1 MKIYDANNI
10 RNTALVSHGGSGKTS
25 LLESLAFT
33 TKKVDRV
40 GKIVDGNTL
49 SDFEPEEVK
58 RQISINLS
66 LIPIE
71 YENTKLNF
79 LDTPGYFDFVGEVR
93 SALRVADS
101 ALLLVDAM
109 AGIQAGTEKMVKAT
123 EEFQLPT
130 SVIINKLDRENVEFE
145 EVYSSI
151 RNQFGNKYIAVFWP
165 YFQNKVFTGVIDI
178 MQKKLVKENNI
189 MTDIPSEMQQQ
200 IDKLFNEIVEVVVE
214 VDDGLLEKYLGGET
228 LTPEQVEQCFKQ
240 ALLTRKIF
248 PVLVSS
254 GFTNIGAKS
263 ILDFA
268 KNYLPSP
275 TDIKEYPALDMAD
288 KEIKV
293 SVSSSKPLSALIF
306 KTMTDPYVGRISM
319 IRVYSGI
326 LSSSSEIVNVNQE
339 KEEKIGQISSISGKN
354 QENIESIQAGD
365 IGVITKLLFSKT
377 GDTLCAPDHKLRFKW
392 ISFPIPNAR
401 MALTAKNKTDED
413 KLSSVLPKIQEDDP
427 SIKIMRDDDIKQ
439 TLIYAMGD
447 THLHVISEKLKR
459 KFGVSIELI
468 PPDIPYKETIRKS
481 VKVEGKHKKQS
492 GGHGQFGH
500 CWLEV
505 GPLARGEGYQFENK
519 IFGGSIP
526 KQYIPAVEKGVVDA
540 MLEGVLAG
548 YKVVDLKV
556 TVYDG
561 SYHPVDSS
569 EIAFK
574 IAGSMAIKKAL
585 VEGDS
590 ILLEPIM
597 TLKITAPE
605 AYMGAV
611 IDDLNTKRGRVLGVE
626 PLEGWQIINA
636 QAPLNELGRYITDIS
651 SITAARGFYEMS
663 FSHYEEAPPKV
674 VKTVVEQAK
683 LEKETKEKEG

>member
-1 MKIYDANNI
+1 MKIYDATNI
-10 RNTALVSHGGSGKTS
+10 RNIALVSHGGSGKTS
-25 LLESLAFT
+25 LLESIAFT
-33 TKKVDRV
+33 TKKIDRV

-66 LIPIE
+66 LVSIE
-71 YENTKLNF
+71 YEGTKLNF

-101 ALLLVDAM
+101 AILLVDAM
-109 AGIQAGTEKMVKAT
+109 AGIQAGTEKMVKAS
-123 EEFQLPT
+123 EEFSLPT
-130 SVIINKLDRENVEFE
+130 AVIVNKLDRENVNFE
-145 EVYSSI
+145 EVYNQI
-151 RNQFGNKYIAVFWP
+151 RDQFGSKYLAVTWP

-178 MQKKLVKENNI
+178 LQKKYIKDNNAVS
-189 MTDIPSEMQQQ
+189 DIPVEMQQQ
-200 IDKLFNEIVEVVVE
+200 VEDLYNEFVEVVVE
-214 VDDGLLEKYLGGET
+214 VDDELLEKYLGGET
-228 LTPEQVEQCFKQ
+228 LTQEQVLQCFKKALQ
-240 ALLTRKIF
+240 ARKVF
-248 PVLVSS
+248 PVLACS
-254 GFTNIGAKS
+254 GFTNIGSKS
-263 ILDFA
+263 ILDFI

-275 TDIKEYPALDMAD
+275 ADIKEYPAAD
-288 KEIKV
+288 STDKDIMIPV
-293 SVSSSKPLSALIF
+293 DSTKPISALIF

-319 IRVYSGI
+319 IRVYSGAI
-326 LSSSSEIVNVNQE
+326 SSASEIVNVNQE
-339 KEEKIGQISSISGKN
+339 KDEKIGQIALLSGKN
-354 QENIESIQAGD
+354 QENVESIQAGD
-365 IGVITKLLFSKT
+365 IGIITKLLFSKT
-377 GDTLCAPDHKLRFKW
+377 GDTLASPEKKIKFKW

-401 MALTAKNKTDED
+401 MALIAKNKTDED

-427 SIKIMRDDDIKQ
+427 SIKILRDDDIKQ

-447 THLHVISEKLKR
+447 THLQVISEKLKR

-519 IFGGSIP
+519 IFGGAIP
-526 KQYIPAVEKGVVDA
+526 KQYIPAVEKGVIEA

-574 IAGSMAIKKAL
+574 IAGSLAIKKAL
-585 VEGDS
+585 VEGES

-597 TLKITAPE
+597 NLKITAPE

-651 SITAARGFYEMS
+651 SITAARGFYEMV
-663 FSHYEEAPPKV
+663 FFHYEEAPPKI

-683 LEKETKEKEG
+683 LEKENKEKEG

>member
-10 RNTALVSHGGSGKTS
+10 RNIALVSHGGSGKTS
-25 LLESLAFT
+25 LLESLAFF
-33 TKKVDRV
+33 TKKIDRV
-40 GKIVDGNTL
+40 GKITDGNTL

-66 LIPIE
+66 LVPIE
-71 YENTKLNF
+71 YDNTKLNF

-101 ALLLVDAM
+101 ALIMVDAM

-123 EEFQLPT
+123 EEFNLPT
-130 SVIINKLDRENVEFE
+130 AFIVNKLDRENVEFE
-145 EVYSSI
+145 KVYDAI
-151 RNQFGNKYIAVFWP
+151 REQFGHKHLAVFWP
-165 YFQNKVFTGVIDI
+165 YFQNKVFSGIIDVL
-178 MQKKLVKENNI
+178 QKKLIKEDNSQ
-189 MTDIPSEMQQQ
+189 SEVPADLQSQV
-200 IDKLFNEIVEVVVE
+200 DSLYNEIVELVVE
-214 VDDGLLEKYLGGET
+214 VDDSLLEKYLGGET
-228 LTPEQVEQCFKQ
+228 LNQEQVISCFKT
-240 ALLTRKIF
+240 AIKTRKIF
-248 PVLVSS
+248 PILISS
-254 GFTNIGAKS
+254 GFTNIGSKS
-263 ILDFA
+263 ILDFI
-268 KNYLPSP
+268 KNFMPSP
-275 TDIKEYPALDMAD
+275 VDIQEYPALDTAE

-293 SVSSSKPLSALIF
+293 PVDASLPLSALIF

-319 IRVYSGI
+319 IRVYSGT
-326 LSSSSEIVNVNQE
+326 LSSSSNIINVNQE
-339 KEEKIGQISSISGKN
+339 KDEKIGQISVISGKN
-354 QENIESIQAGD
+354 QDNIESIKAGD

-377 GDTLCAPDHKLRFKW
+377 GESLCAPEKKIQFQW
-392 ISFPIPNAR
+392 ITFPTPNAR

-427 SIKIMRDDDIKQ
+427 SIKIIRDDDIKQ

-447 THLHVISEKLKR
+447 THLQVISEKLKR
-459 KFGVSIELI
+459 KFGVNIELI
-468 PPDIPYKETIRKS
+468 PPDIPYKETIRKT

-519 IFGGSIP
+519 IFGGAIP
-526 KQYIPAVEKGVVDA
+526 KQYIPAVEKGVVEA

-548 YKVVDLKV
+548 YKVVDIKV

-574 IAGSMAIKKAL
+574 IAGSLAIKKAL
-585 VEGDS
+585 VEAES

-597 TLKITAPE
+597 NLKITAPE
-605 AYMGAV
+605 TYMGAV

-663 FSHYEEAPPKV
+663 YSHYEEAPPKV
-674 VKTVVEQAK
+674 VKTVMEQAK

>member
-10 RNTALVSHGGSGKTS
+10 RNIALVSHGGSGKTS
-25 LLESLAFT
+25 LLESLAFF
-33 TKKVDRV
+33 TKIIDRV
-40 GKIVDGNTL
+40 GKITDGNTL

-66 LIPIE
+66 LVPIE

-93 SALRVADS
+93 SALRVADG
-101 ALLLVDAM
+101 AMIVVDAM

-123 EEFQLPT
+123 EEFNLPT
-130 SVIINKLDRENVEFE
+130 AFIVNKLDRENVEFE
-145 EVYSSI
+145 KVYDTI
-151 RNQFGNKYIAVFWP
+151 REQFGNKHLAVFWP
-165 YFQNKVFTGVIDI
+165 YFQNKVFSGIIDVL
-178 MQKKLVKENNI
+178 QKKLIKEDNSQ
-189 MTDIPSEMQQQ
+189 SEVPADLQSQV
-200 IDKLFNEIVEVVVE
+200 DSLYNEIVELVVE
-214 VDDGLLEKYLGGET
+214 VDDSLLEKYLGGET
-228 LTPEQVEQCFKQ
+228 LSQEQVISCFKT
-240 ALLTRKIF
+240 AIITRKIF
-248 PVLVSS
+248 PILISS
-254 GFTNIGAKS
+254 GFTNIGTKP
-263 ILDFA
+263 ILDFV
-268 KNYLPSP
+268 KNFMPSP
-275 TDIKEYPALDMAD
+275 ADIQEYPAVDTAE

-293 SVSSSKPLSALIF
+293 PVDASQPLSALIF

-319 IRVYSGI
+319 IRVYSGT
-326 LSSSSEIVNVNQE
+326 LSSSSNIINVNQE
-339 KEEKIGQISSISGKN
+339 KDEKIGQISVISGKN
-354 QENIESIQAGD
+354 QDNIESIKAGD

-377 GDTLCAPDHKLRFKW
+377 GETLCAPEKKIQFQW
-392 ISFPIPNAR
+392 ITFPTPNAR

-427 SIKIMRDDDIKQ
+427 SIKIIRDDDIKQ

-447 THLHVISEKLKR
+447 THLQVISEKLKR
-459 KFGVSIELI
+459 KFGVNIELI
-468 PPDIPYKETIRKS
+468 PPDIPYKETIRKT

-519 IFGGSIP
+519 IFGGAIP
-526 KQYIPAVEKGVVDA
+526 KQYIPAVEKGVVEA

-548 YKVVDLKV
+548 YKVVDIKV

-574 IAGSMAIKKAL
+574 IAGSLAIKKAL
-585 VEGDS
+585 VEAES

-597 TLKITAPE
+597 NLKITAPE

-663 FSHYEEAPPKV
+663 YSHYEEAPPKV
-674 VKTVVEQAK
+674 VKTVMEQAK
-683 LEKETKEKEG
+683 LEKETK